1 MKHSEETKGDIC
13 FLIPPNAKKPE
24 DIPITL
30 VYGNQWT
37 TTEDATDCARD
48 WAIKQ
53 GITPDCIAF
62 YHAYLSEKQK
72 HELESLLEKGE
83 IHILFCIDTISMICF
98 PLIIMEVA
106 FWIFQGCDMCNIKHV
121 VLWGLPPSFCA
132 LVQSAGQAGWDLNKL
147 REGILTVSSSVLKDG
162 ITAQE
167 VGETIALSGW
177 EAEVT
182 NLNEEDLMA
191 DIQSMEKQV
200 GPEGVR
206 IAANE

>member
-1 MKHSEETKGDIC
+1 M
-13 FLIPPNAKKPE
+13 
-24 DIPITL
+24 
-30 VYGNQWT
+30 
-37 TTEDATDCARD
+37 
-48 WAIKQ
+48 
-53 GITPDCIAF
+53 
-62 YHAYLSEKQK
+62 
-72 HELESLLEKGE
+72 
-83 IHILFCIDTISMICF
+83 
-98 PLIIMEVA
+98 
-106 FWIFQGCDMCNIKHV
+106 
-121 VLWGLPPSFCA
+121 
-132 LVQSAGQAGWDLNKL
+132 
-147 REGILTVSSSVLKDG
+147 TVSSSVLKDG